1 MLPDCP
7 RRPIGRSCS
16 IPPGRIDNGY
26 DKRPATCKPSRRH
39 RPAETCRRS
48 PEVGHSDDRGGPTL
62 PRHRAAA
69 SCRGEG
75 HRERQA
81 RAHPRPHGPLPR
93 RRSLGG
99 RPGRTARDKPLPLR
113 SPMLEILAD
122 RTYRHLF
129 LAQVVALLGTGLAT
143 VALGLLAYDLA
154 GDGAAMVLGTVFTIK
169 MVAYVGIA
177 PIAGAVADKV
187 NRRAL
192 LVGLDVVRAGAALCL
207 PFVTEVWQVYVLI
220 FVLQSASAA
229 FTPTFQATI
238 PDVLPEEARYTRA
251 LSLSR
256 LAYDLE
262 NIASP
267 TLAALLLA
275 VMSHNSLFLG
285 TVMGFAA
292 SAVLVVSVMLPSPK
306 PSEPCGIYDRTTR
319 GIRIYLAT
327 PRLRGLLALNVAAAS
342 AGAMVLV
349 NSVVLVRSTLGLSE
363 SALAWTMFAF
373 GAGSMLAALALP
385 RLLNRVPD
393 RPVML
398 GGALLMVLTLLA
410 LAGEVAALGLD
421 WSYLL
426 GAWVLVGLGY
436 SAVLTPS
443 GRLLRRSAHA
453 EDRPALFAAQFALSH
468 ACWLVTYPLSGW
480 LMTQFGPVAALGL
493 LAALAG
499 AGTLTALRLWPSG
512 DPEILEHTHENLPL
526 DHPHLAGARQHAH
539 PFVVDDEHPRWA
551 SQL

>member
-81 RAHPRPHGPLPR
+81 RAHPRLHGPLPR

-169 MVAYVGIA
+169 MVAYVGVA
-177 PIAGAVADKV
+177 PIAGAFADRV

-192 LVGLDVVRAGAALCL
+192 LVGLDVARAGAALCL
-207 PFVTEVWQVYVLI
+207 PFVSEVWQVYVLI
-220 FVLQSASAA
+220 FLLQSASAA

-238 PDVLPEEARYTRA
+238 PDVLPDEARYTRA

-262 NIASP
+262 NIVSP
-267 TLAALLLA
+267 MLAGLLLA
-275 VMSHNSLFLG
+275 VVSYNSLFLG
-285 TVMGFAA
+285 TVVGFAA
-292 SAVLVVSVMLPSPK
+292 SAALVVSVLLPSPK
-306 PSEPCGIYDRTTR
+306 ASEPRGIYDRTTR

-327 PRLRGLLALNVAAAS
+327 PRLRGLLALNMAAAS

-349 NSVVLVRSTLGLSE
+349 NSVVLVRGTLGLPE

-385 RLLNRVPD
+385 RLLDRVPD
-393 RPVML
+393 RPVMV

-410 LAGEVAALGLD
+410 LAGEVAVLGLD
-421 WSYLL
+421 WPVLL
-426 GAWVLVGLGY
+426 GAWLLAGLGY

-443 GRLLRRSAHA
+443 GRLLRRSAHP
-453 EDRPALFAAQFALSH
+453 EDRPAIFAAQFALSH

-480 LMTQFGPVAALGL
+480 LMTQFGPVAALGT

-499 AGTLTALRLWPSG
+499 VGALSALRLWPQV
-512 DPEILEHTHENLPL
+512 DAEVFEHTHDNLPL
-526 DHPHLAGARQHAH
+526 DHPHLKDGRHHAH
-539 PFVVDDEHPRWA
+539 PFIVDEEHPRWA